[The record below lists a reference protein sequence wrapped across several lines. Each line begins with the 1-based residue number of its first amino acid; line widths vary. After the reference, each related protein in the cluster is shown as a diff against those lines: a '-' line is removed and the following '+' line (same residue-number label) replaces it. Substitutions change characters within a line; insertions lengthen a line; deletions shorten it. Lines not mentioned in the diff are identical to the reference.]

1 MKRKSSK
8 DSYSTNSGERER
20 SLKGSSEAQESW
32 QDLYSVFF
40 QTEDFSLLKDGMRSV
55 LLRDSR
61 ESRRR

>member
-8 DSYSTNSGERER
+8 DSYSTNSGER

-40 QTEDFSLLKDGMRSV
+40 QREDFSLLKDGMRSV